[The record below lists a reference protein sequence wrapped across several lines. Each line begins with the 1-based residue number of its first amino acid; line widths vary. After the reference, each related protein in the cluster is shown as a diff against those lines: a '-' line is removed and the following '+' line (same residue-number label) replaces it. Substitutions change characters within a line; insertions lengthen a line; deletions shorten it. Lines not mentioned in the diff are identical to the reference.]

1 MSRHIGRFLAHLTYN
16 RGLSRHT
23 CSAYRRDLELFFA
36 FCRDRQIQYVE
47 RVNPGIVRAFASAR
61 FRQGASTRTVQR
73 LLSVIRTFYEFLIRE
88 GEMTY
93 NPARSVSAP
102 RIARKLP
109 RALDVDQVIALLGL
123 LDDKEIA
130 VRDRAIMELMYSSGI
145 RLSELV
151 ALNTIHIQ
159 LDDGLVSV
167 IGKGQKERVVPLGQ
181 AAQKAIQAWL
191 DIRSKL
197 AAPGE
202 NALFV
207 TRFGRRIS
215 ARSVQAR
222 LHHWSLVQGLDTR
235 VHPHMLRHSF
245 ASHLLESSG
254 DLRAVQE
261 LLGHT
266 DITTTQ
272 IYTHLDFQH
281 LATVYDRT
289 HPRAKRKG

>member
-1 MSRHIGRFLAHLTYN
+1 MSKDIGRFIAYLTHN

-36 FCRDRQIQYVE
+36 FCQEKKVQCPE
-47 RVNPGIVRAFASAR
+47 EVNPGTVRAFASAR
-61 FRQGASTRTVQR
+61 FRQGASGRTVQR
-73 LLSVIRTFYEFLIRE
+73 LLSVMRTFYEFLVQE
-88 GEMTY
+88 GTMMS
-93 NPARSVSAP
+93 NPARFVSAP
-102 RIARKLP
+102 RISRQLP
-109 RALDVDQVIALLGL
+109 RLLDVDQAVGL
-123 LDDKEIA
+123 LELFNDSDMA
-130 VRDRAIMELMYSSGI
+130 VRDRAMMELMYSSGI

-151 ALNTIHIQ
+151 ALNATHIQ
-159 LDDGLVSV
+159 CDDGLVAV
-167 IGKGQKERVVPLGQ
+167 VGKGQKGRVVPVGQ
-181 AAQKAIQAWL
+181 HARKAIQAWFHV
-191 DIRSKL
+191 RSKL

-207 TRFGRRIS
+207 TRSGKRIS

-222 LHHWSLVQGLDTR
+222 FHHWSQVQGLDTR

-261 LLGHT
+261 LLGHA

-281 LATVYDRT
+281 LAAVYDRT